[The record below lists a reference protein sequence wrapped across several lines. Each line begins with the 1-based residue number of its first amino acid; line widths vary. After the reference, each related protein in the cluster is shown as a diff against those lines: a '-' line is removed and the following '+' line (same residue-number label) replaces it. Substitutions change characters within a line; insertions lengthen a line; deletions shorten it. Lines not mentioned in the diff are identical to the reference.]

1 MERTPKAFGVAHLIL
16 VRVATRFV
24 TTTNYI
30 AALLACAACCVF
42 AAADVRLARLTT
54 TTGGTFTDVVVT
66 AADSSGVRII
76 HKTGAATLPWSEI
89 PDQLRATL
97 GYSAAAVPAAALSAA
112 PPSAPAAPLEA
123 ARKHSAQSNFPI
135 IGASEQDVTDKFKLY
150 PRVEAYDCPS
160 GLSCF
165 AVTTEGPGL
174 EFRFLRGTCVYYQ
187 LSGIKETE
195 DAFAI
200 LKKYGDGAEWQ
211 KVSEQNGGDMFSWG
225 YHTTSVFRRSDT
237 GLVATLHMGIPRH
250 HASNTTLDVTFEAPA
265 YTAHLRKLKDAHD
278 RSKDRAAEERIKD
291 F

>member
-1 MERTPKAFGVAHLIL
+1 VILAHLL
-16 VRVATRFV
+16 LCRLDRSQFKKSDNHRLTPFGFP
-24 TTTNYI
+24 NYI
-30 AALLACAACCVF
+30 TALVACAACCVF
-42 AAADVRLARLTT
+42 AADVRLARLTT
-54 TTGGTFTDVVVT
+54 TTGATYTDVVVT

-76 HKTGAATLPWSEI
+76 HKTGAATLPWSDI
-89 PDQLRATL
+89 PDELRATL
-97 GYSAAAVPAAALSAA
+97 GYSAAAAPAAALSAA
-112 PPSAPAAPLEA
+112 PPSAVEA

-135 IGASEQDVTDKFKLY
+135 IGASEQGVIDKFKLY
-150 PRVEAYDCPS
+150 PRVEVYDCPS

-165 AVTTEGPGL
+165 AVTTEGPSL

-211 KVSEQNGGDMFSWG
+211 KVSEQNGGDMLSWG

-237 GLVATLHMGIPRH
+237 GLVATLHMGIPHH
-250 HASNTTLDVTFEAPA
+250 HASNTTLDATFEASA
-265 YTAHLRKLKDAHD
+265 YTAHLRKLKEAHD
-278 RSKDRAAEERIKD
+278 RVKDRAAEERTKD